1 MFENKRYMTRGF
13 QDTVPLDLQLTIFQL
28 IDELKTKSKM
38 DYLQVFEL
46 EAESKYIQKLE
57 HRTEQPEYKKRYKF
71 AFTKPITAKIFVI
84 DDGSHT
90 TAMLSEEY

>member
-1 MFENKRYMTRGF
+1 MFQNKRYMTRGF
-13 QDTVPLDLQLTIFQL
+13 QDTIPLDLQLTIFQL

-57 HRTEQPEYKKRYKF
+57 HRMEEPTYKKKYRF

-84 DDGSHT
+84 DDGNQT
-90 TAMLSEEY
+90 TFLLAEEY